1 MGIMPNERRS
11 FKGTLMNPALRLLA
25 LPVFVVSLTSP
36 ALAQEHD
43 HGAPKA
49 ATAEA
54 AKPSSKTAD
63 GKKWLTDAQLRKSMD
78 AIRIV
83 VQTNL
88 PKVHGFKATDAD
100 YAAIAKQIDAEVAV
114 IFQQCKLAPDA
125 DAALHEIL
133 LPIMDATK
141 TLNEGTIKR
150 FAFVKILKSVNEYGE
165 QFDHPGWK
173 PVAH

>member
-1 MGIMPNERRS
+1 
-11 FKGTLMNPALRLLA
+11 MNPVIRFLA
-25 LPVFVVSLTSP
+25 LSVFVLSLAAP
-36 ALAQEHD
+36 AVAQEHD
-43 HGAPKA
+43 HGAPKGSA
-49 ATAEA
+49 AEA
-54 AKPSSKTAD
+54 TRPSSKTAD
-63 GKKWLTDAQLRKSMD
+63 GKKFLTDAQLRKSMD
-78 AIRIV
+78 AMRTV
-83 VQTNL
+83 VQANL

-114 IFQQCKLAPDA
+114 IFQECKLEPDA

-165 QFDHPGWK
+165 QFDHPGFT
-173 PVAH
+173 PVKH